1 MSRPHYNYLCT
12 WAVNLADA
20 TVLNTSVAVKSTL
33 IRKSHCK
40 CLFFLGKAVPSV
52 VKDYK
57 AFLKNILQDV
67 KVP

>member
-33 IRKSHCK
+33 IRKSQCK
-40 CLFFLGKAVPSV
+40 RLFFLGKAVPSV
-52 VKDYK
+52 DKDK